1 MHPLLQQLQNKQW
14 LWQGG
19 QTQAP
24 FGQLCASGW
33 PQLDQWLGGGWPQQG
48 MLLLHT
54 ATGVGELQLL
64 GRLLDSDKRLLAC
77 INPPAQ
83 LSAEAWQGQPLS
95 QLWQLQARKSADAL
109 WAAEQCLHS
118 GSCHAVL
125 LWQNQLELRQHKR
138 LQLAA
143 QQGQSLLLLLQH
155 QATAPLAL
163 PWDLSLQ
170 LQPLPD
176 ALQLQMLKRKG
187 FARPDP
193 FVLSWSALFPQFFP
207 TSPFAQQRPETEQS
221 PHKLNKPQGRAKASS
236 RKRPRHGSRP
246 EPLWPADHA

>member
-24 FGQLCASGW
+24 FAQLCASGW
-33 PQLDQWLGGGWPQQG
+33 PALDLWLGGGWPQQG
-48 MLLLHT
+48 TVLMHS

-64 GRLLDSDKRLLAC
+64 GRLLAPGARLLVC

-83 LSAEAWQGQPLS
+83 LGAEAWQSQPLS
-95 QLWQLQARKSADAL
+95 QLWQLQAGKSADAL

-125 LWQNQLELRQHKR
+125 LWQQQLELRQHKR

-143 QQGQSLLLLLQH
+143 QQGQSLLLVVQVP
-155 QATAPLAL
+155 QQGQSPLAL

-170 LQPLPD
+170 LQADAD
-176 ALQLQMLKRKG
+176 ALQLQMLRRKG

-193 FVLSWSALFPQFFP
+193 FRLSWAELFPQFFP
-207 TSPFAQQRPETEQS
+207 AYRSSQQQLQPDS
-221 PHKLNKPQGRAKASS
+221 FPVAS
-236 RKRPRHGSRP
+236 
-246 EPLWPADHA
+246 